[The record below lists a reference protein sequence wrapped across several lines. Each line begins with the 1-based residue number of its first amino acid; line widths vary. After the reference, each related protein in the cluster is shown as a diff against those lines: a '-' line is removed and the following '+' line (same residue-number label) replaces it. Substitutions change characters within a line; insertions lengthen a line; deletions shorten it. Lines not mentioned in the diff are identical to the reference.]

1 MRQQSLALCCR
12 IGIELSHNRSDMR
25 TTMTSTKPWLANY
38 EPGVPAEINPEQ
50 YSSLVDLLDQS
61 FKQHAQRDMISFM
74 GVHWTFS
81 QIDEMSHAMA

>member
-1 MRQQSLALCCR
+1 
-12 IGIELSHNRSDMR
+12 
-25 TTMTSTKPWLANY
+25 MTSTKPWLANY

-81 QIDEMSHAMA
+81 PIDEMSHAMASLLQAQGLTT